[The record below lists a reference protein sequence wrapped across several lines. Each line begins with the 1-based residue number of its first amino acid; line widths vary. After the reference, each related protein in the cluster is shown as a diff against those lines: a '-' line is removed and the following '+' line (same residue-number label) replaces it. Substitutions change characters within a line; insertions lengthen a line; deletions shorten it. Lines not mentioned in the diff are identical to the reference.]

1 MKVCEPPREPSQIWD
16 LVRSHASALKQRT
29 RSRLAP
35 GIAHRACLQVSPQ
48 RTIMRAPGQ
57 APRGTRRILTHFLV
71 EICSVLMAKNLFAL
85 SLDLVNEEC
94 CE

>member
-1 MKVCEPPREPSQIWD
+1 MGSRQA
-16 LVRSHASALKQRT
+16 SHASALKQRT

-35 GIAHRACLQVSPQ
+35 GIASGVSTGVAAEDHHA
-48 RTIMRAPGQ
+48 R
-57 APRGTRRILTHFLV
+57 PRSSSSRDAAHLNALFDRDLF
-71 EICSVLMAKNLFAL
+71 SVLMAKNLFAL